1 VTTVAEALREAAA
14 RLAATSDT
22 ARLDAELLM
31 AHVLG
36 VSRSDLLLR
45 HMGEPAPEAFAGLVE
60 RRATHEPVAYI
71 IGRQEFYGLDLA
83 VTPAVLIP
91 RADSETLIEAA
102 REAFADRAPRRILDL
117 GTGSGALLLAAL
129 IVWPEA
135 EGIGVERDFNA
146 LLVALRNAER
156 VGVNVSPDPAEL
168 ERERARLAELGI
180 YPSAVGYLGGRA
192 RFNGSDWSKRG
203 WAKHLGQFD
212 LILANPPYVGQGA
225 ELEPSVREWEPAV
238 ALFAGPE
245 GLDDYRI
252 LLRQLP
258 KLLTENGV
266 AIFEIG
272 ATQAEQ
278 VADIAAKSGFAS
290 ELRRDL
296 AGRPR
301 ALVLRL
307 GLGK

>member
-1 VTTVAEALREAAA
+1 VTTVAEALREAAR
-14 RLAATSDT
+14 RLGAVSDT

-31 AHVLG
+31 AHSLG

-45 HMGEPAPEAFAGLVE
+45 HTRDAATIEFEALIE
-60 RRATHEPVAYI
+60 RRERHEPVAYI
-71 IGRQEFYGLDLA
+71 TGSQEFYGLDLE

-91 RADSETLIEAA
+91 RADSEALIEAA
-102 REAFADRAPRRILDL
+102 REALADRAPRRILDL

-129 IVWPEA
+129 TVWPEA
-135 EGIGVERDFNA
+135 AGMGIERDFNA
-146 LLVALRNAER
+146 LLVAMRNAER
-156 VGVNVSPDPAEL
+156 VGVNVPPDPAEL

-180 YPSAVGYLGGRA
+180 IYPSAVGYAGGRA

-212 LILANPPYVGQGA
+212 LILANPPYVEHDAQ
-225 ELEPSVREWEPAV
+225 LESSVRDWEPAA

-245 GLDDYRI
+245 GLDDYLI
-252 LLRQLP
+252 LIRQLP
-258 KLLTENGV
+258 KLLTEDGV

-272 ATQAEQ
+272 ATQADA
-278 VADIAAKSGFAS
+278 VARIAAKSGFAS

-301 ALVLRL
+301 ALVLRRSCD
-307 GLGK
+307 

>member
-1 VTTVAEALREAAA
+1 MIVADALREAAA
-14 RLAATSDT
+14 RLATTCDT

-31 AHVLG
+31 AHARG

-45 HMGEPAPEAFAGLVE
+45 HMTGAAPGGFAALVE
-60 RRATHEPVAYI
+60 RREKHEPVAYI
-71 IGRQEFYGLDLA
+71 TGHQEFYGLDLE

-102 REAFADRAPRRILDL
+102 RESFSDRAPRRILDL

-129 IVWPEA
+129 TVWPEA
-135 EGIGVERDFNA
+135 EGLGVERAFDA
-146 LLVALRNAER
+146 LVVAMRNAER
-156 VGVNVSPDPAEL
+156 VGVNVPPDPAEF

-180 YPSAVGYLGGRA
+180 YPSAVGYMGGRA

-203 WAKHLGQFD
+203 WAEHLGRFD
-212 LILANPPYVGQGA
+212 LILANPPYVERGA
-225 ELEPSVREWEPAV
+225 ELDPSVRDWEPAG

-258 KLLTENGV
+258 KLLTEEGV

-272 ATQAEQ
+272 ATQADA
-278 VADIAAKSGFAS
+278 VAAIAARSGLAS
-290 ELRRDL
+290 QLRRDL

-301 ALVLRL
+301 ALVLRRSCD
-307 GLGK
+307 